1 MMYPELLDYPGTLNS
16 NGMLKPPPYVASV
29 NDVPTLTSVEDDE
42 LHDEPPPAYPDSNL
56 HSTCI
61 PVTATVV
68 TTAHPRPI
76 RNQIGRRTA
85 NTEAQ
90 IPDIYPGFAFCKFT
104 AGKLETAI
112 RLVIMVRLYMRKLQ
126 LACYLQ

>member
-16 NGMLKPPPYVASV
+16 NGMRKPPPYVASV

-42 LHDEPPPAYPDSNL
+42 PPPAYPDSNL
-56 HSTCI
+56 QSTCI

-76 RNQIGRRTA
+76 RNQVGRRTT
-85 NTEAQ
+85 NNEAQ
-90 IPDIYPGFAFCKFT
+90 IPSIYPGFAFCKFT
-104 AGKLETAI
+104 AGKVETAI
-112 RLVIMVRLYMRKLQ
+112 RLVIMVRLCMRKLQ
-126 LACYLQ
+126 LACYFRRS